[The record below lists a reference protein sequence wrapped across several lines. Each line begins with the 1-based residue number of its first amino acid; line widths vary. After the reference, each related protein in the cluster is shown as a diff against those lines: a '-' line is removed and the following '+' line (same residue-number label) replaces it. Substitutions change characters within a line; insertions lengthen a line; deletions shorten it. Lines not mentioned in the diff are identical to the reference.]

1 MNSVGGQFRLVMDK
15 ADMKRLVNGAGEGVE
30 VRFSIKAKQSKAN
43 EDLAMPKGNLSAGGS
58 GADSDTS

>member
-30 VRFSIKAKQSKAN
+30 VRFSIKAKRRKEASEKWIV
-43 EDLAMPKGNLSAGGS
+43 LLMISYMFRL
-58 GADSDTS
+58 TI

>member
-30 VRFSIKAKQSKAN
+30 VRFSIKAKLNKA
-43 EDLAMPKGNLSAGGS
+43 KLS
-58 GADSDTS
+58 